1 MQDQEASFRTSSNY
15 DRISKGTNLHVL
27 LLYAGFM
34 FKFSNSLQGVVVVED
49 ILRAKEVLALKNQ
62 DPVIIVD
69 ELKKLEP
76 KVPGVDLLRTTKLGK
91 NPNKNMPKILL

>member
-1 MQDQEASFRTSSNY
+1 M
-15 DRISKGTNLHVL
+15 
-27 LLYAGFM
+27 
-34 FKFSNSLQGVVVVED
+34 ED

-62 DPVIIVD
+62 DPVIIVE

-91 NPNKNMPKILL
+91 NQNKNMPKSLL